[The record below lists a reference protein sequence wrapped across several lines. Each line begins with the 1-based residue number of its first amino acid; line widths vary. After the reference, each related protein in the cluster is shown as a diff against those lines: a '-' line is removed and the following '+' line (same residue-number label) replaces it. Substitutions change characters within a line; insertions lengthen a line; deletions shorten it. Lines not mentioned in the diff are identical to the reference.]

1 MLHEI
6 FTQVQFLLER
16 LWQRPQHVIEIIIL
30 AILIYYTVLFI
41 RGTRTV
47 AVLRGALLLAAL
59 FGIAK
64 LFQFDTINL
73 LYRTLAQFVVFSL
86 IVMFAPELRRALM
99 TIGRQGFIRR
109 ALSSTA
115 LIEQIREA
123 VRILSNTQIG
133 ALIAI
138 ERSVGLRTFATTGV
152 LLDAEVSAPA
162 LVSIFYPKNPL
173 HDGGVI
179 IENGRIAAA
188 ACIFPLSS
196 SPLSRMM
203 GTRHRAA
210 LGMSE
215 ESDALVICVS
225 EETGKISLFENG
237 VWDEGVS
244 VAEVAKRLARALG

>member
-1 MLHEI
+1 MLNEI
-6 FTQVQFLLER
+6 WQQVRFLSER
-16 LWQRPQHVIEIIIL
+16 LWLHPQHVLEIIIL
-30 AILIYYTVLFI
+30 AVLIYYTLLFI

-47 AVLRGALLLAAL
+47 AVLRGALLLALL

-73 LYRTLAQFVVFSL
+73 LYRTLAQFVVFSF

-99 TIGRQGFIRR
+99 TIGRQGFVRR
-109 ALSSTA
+109 VMGSRSLA
-115 LIEQIREA
+115 EPIREA
-123 VRILSNTQIG
+123 VRILANTQTG
-133 ALIAI
+133 ALIAL
-138 ERSVGLRTFATTGV
+138 ERTVGLRTFVHTGV
-152 LLDAEVSAPA
+152 SLDAEISAPA
-162 LVSIFYPKNPL
+162 LVSVFYPKNPL

-179 IENGRIAAA
+179 IENGRLAAA

-215 ESDALVICVS
+215 ESDALVICIS

-244 VAEVAKRLARALG
+244 VAEVAKRLARVSG

>member
-1 MLHEI
+1 MLHETL
-6 FTQVQFLLER
+6 TQVQFLLER
-16 LWQRPQHVIEIIIL
+16 LWQRPQHVIEILIL

-47 AVLRGALLLAAL
+47 AVLRGALVLAAL

>member
-1 MLHEI
+1 MLNDLV
-6 FTQVQFLLER
+6 TQLQFLAER
-16 LWQRPQHVIEIIIL
+16 LWRQPQHVLEIIIL
-30 AILIYYTVLFI
+30 AVLIYYTLLFI

-64 LFQFDTINL
+64 LFRFDTINL
-73 LYRTLAQFVVFSL
+73 LYETLAQFVVFSF
-86 IVMFAPELRRALM
+86 IVMFAPEMRRALM

-109 ALSSTA
+109 VMGSASLA
-115 LIEQIREA
+115 EQVKEA

-133 ALIAI
+133 ALIAF
-138 ERSVGLRTFATTGV
+138 ERSVGLRTFVTTGV
-152 LLDAEVSAPA
+152 TLDAEVSAPA

-188 ACIFPLSS
+188 ACIFPLST

-237 VWDEGVS
+237 MWDEGVS
-244 VAEVAKRLARALG
+244 VAEVAKRLVRAIS

>member
-1 MLHEI
+1 
-6 FTQVQFLLER
+6 
-16 LWQRPQHVIEIIIL
+16 
-30 AILIYYTVLFI
+30 
-41 RGTRTV
+41 
-47 AVLRGALLLAAL
+47 L

-64 LFQFDTINL
+64 VFEFDTINL
-73 LYRTLAQFVVFSL
+73 LYRNLAQFVVFSL

-109 ALSSTA
+109 VMSSHTVV
-115 LIEQIREA
+115 EQVREA
-123 VRILSNTQIG
+123 VRILANMQVG

-138 ERSVGLRTFATTGV
+138 ERSVGLRTFLTTGV
-152 LLDAEVSAPA
+152 ALDAEVSAPV

-196 SPLSRMM
+196 SPQSRMM

-244 VAEVAKRLARALG
+244 VAELGKRLARALG

>member
-1 MLHEI
+1 VLNEI
-6 FTQVQFLLER
+6 VTQTRFLAER
-16 LWQRPQHVIEIIIL
+16 LWLHPQHVVEIIIL
-30 AILIYYTVLFI
+30 AVLIYYTLLFI

-47 AVLRGALLLAAL
+47 AVLRGALVLGLL
-59 FGIAK
+59 FGVAK

-73 LYRTLAQFVVFSL
+73 LYRTLAQFVVFSF

-99 TIGRQGFIRR
+99 TIGRQGFVRR
-109 ALSSTA
+109 VMGAA
-115 LIEQIREA
+115 PVVEAVREA
-123 VRILSNTQIG
+123 VRILANTQTG

-138 ERSVGLRTFATTGV
+138 ERSVGLRTYVTTGV
-152 LLDAEVSAPA
+152 SLDAEISAPA

-215 ESDALVICVS
+215 ESDALVICIS

-244 VAEVAKRLARALG
+244 VAEVAKRLARAVS